1 VQYILPY
8 LNLKIGGFFTKF
20 DIMSIVK
27 IKSKKGSNAVKELRK
42 QKLRNGLPFM
52 INVKELPTNECY
64 LEYPNGSIKL
74 ITVVHSTRNIDI
86 VRELSPTEATLLRRR
101 FHFSSVK

>member
-1 VQYILPY
+1 MSTI
-8 LNLKIGGFFTKF
+8 KIT
-20 DIMSIVK
+20 
-27 IKSKKGSNAVKELRK
+27 SKKGTDAVKKLRE

-52 INVKELPTNECY
+52 INVKELSTNECY

-74 ITVVHSTRNIDI
+74 ITVVHSTRDIDV
-86 VRELSPTEATLLRRR
+86 VRELSLTEATLLRRR

>member
-1 VQYILPY
+1 
-8 LNLKIGGFFTKF
+8 
-20 DIMSIVK
+20 MSTVK
-27 IKSKKGSNAVKELRK
+27 ITSKKGTDAVKKLRE

-52 INVKELPTNECY
+52 INVKELSTNQCY

-74 ITVVHSTRNIDI
+74 ITVVHSTRDIDV
-86 VRELSPTEATLLRRR
+86 VRELTSAEATHLRQR